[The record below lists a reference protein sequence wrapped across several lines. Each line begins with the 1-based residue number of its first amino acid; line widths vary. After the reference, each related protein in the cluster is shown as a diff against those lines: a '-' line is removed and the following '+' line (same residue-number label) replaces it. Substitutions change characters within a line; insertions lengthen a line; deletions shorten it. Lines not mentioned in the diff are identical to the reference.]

1 MKLKEGITVPTWLV
15 TGLDQEAR
23 KRVEA
28 GYRDAAWLLRRMREH
43 YEHELE
49 GLYKA
54 ADECLTHEEYLY
66 GAAKRKAYRELLRAF
81 PQDN

>member
-1 MKLKEGITVPTWLV
+1 MKLKEGMAIPTWLV
-15 TGLDQEAR
+15 TGLDAEAR

-28 GYRDAAWLLRRMREH
+28 GYKDAAWLLRRMRDH
-43 YEHELE
+43 YQQELE

-54 ADECLTHEEYLY
+54 ADEVLTHEEYLY
-66 GAAKRKAYRELLRAF
+66 GAAKRKALRELLRAF

>member
-1 MKLKEGITVPTWLV
+1 MKLKESITVPTWLV
-15 TGLDQEAR
+15 NGLDQEAR

-28 GYRDAAWLLRRMREH
+28 GYKDAAWLLRRMREH

-54 ADECLTHEEYLY
+54 ADEVLTHEEYLY
-66 GAAKRKAYRELLRAF
+66 GAAHRKALRELLRAF